1 MKCKNTLVKEQSQT
15 TATEVT
21 EKRYDMSL
29 SNEAKIG
36 IAVFMATIILVGGI
50 IFLKGMDFR
59 SKDYRI
65 TLFYGN
71 VNGLVEGSPL
81 TIAGLN
87 IGKVEDMRL
96 AGNVIAV
103 TVTIDNKVNIS
114 KDSKA
119 FIKSASIMG
128 GKQIALVPGV
138 SPDIL
143 KDGDTL
149 TGAYEADLTELTSTL
164 SPISTNVLGILER
177 VNTTFDDPTRRNIQ
191 SILLELNRAARDLQ
205 DVIEQQGGHLD
216 HAVGNFTTFSEDM
229 SRFAKRLDTMAV
241 DQKGN
246 LSEGIQGIKK
256 TAKTMEEASGK
267 FKDAST
273 SIENVFKRLE
283 KGDGTIGKL
292 MYDDR
297 LYTHLDSLVLNINE
311 LVKDLKANPK
321 RYVNVSVF

>member
-1 MKCKNTLVKEQSQT
+1 MT
-15 TATEVT
+15 
-21 EKRYDMSL
+21 L

-36 IAVFMATIILVGGI
+36 IAVFLAVIILVGGI
-50 IFLKGMDFR
+50 IFLKGIDFR
-59 SKDYRI
+59 SKEYRL

-71 VNGLVEGSPL
+71 VNGLAEGSPI

-87 IGKVEDMRL
+87 IGKVQDMRL

-103 TVTIDNKVNIS
+103 GVTIDNKVNIS

-119 FIKSASIMG
+119 FIKSSSLMG
-128 GKQIALVPGV
+128 GKQIAIIPGV
-138 SPDIL
+138 SPEIL
-143 KDGDTL
+143 KDGDIL

-191 SILLELNRAARDLQ
+191 SILLELNRAAKDLQ
-205 DVIEQQGGHLD
+205 LVIQQQGGHLD

-229 SRFAKRLDTMAV
+229 SRFAKRLDTIAV

-246 LSEGIQGIKK
+246 LNDGIKSIRV
-256 TAKTMEEASGK
+256 TAKTMEEASNR
-267 FKDAST
+267 FKDASA
-273 SIENVFKRLE
+273 SIDNVFKKLE
-283 KGDGTIGKL
+283 RGDGTIGKL
-292 MYDDR
+292 MNDER
-297 LYTHLDSLVLNINE
+297 LYTHLDSLIMSLNE
-311 LVKDLKANPK
+311 LAKDLKANPK

>member
-1 MKCKNTLVKEQSQT
+1 MN
-15 TATEVT
+15 
-21 EKRYDMSL
+21 L

-36 IAVFMATIILVGGI
+36 IAVFIAVIIFVGGV

-65 TLFYGN
+65 TLFYSN
-71 VNGLVEGSPL
+71 VNGLAEGSPI

-87 IGKVEDMRL
+87 IGKVQDMRL

-103 TVTIDNKVNIS
+103 GIALDNKVNIS

-138 SPDIL
+138 SPEIL

-164 SPISTNVLGILER
+164 SPISSNVLGILER

-191 SILLELNRAARDLQ
+191 SILLELNHAAKDLQ
-205 DVIEQQGGHLD
+205 QVIQQQGGHLD
-216 HAVGNFTTFSEDM
+216 YAVGNFSAFSDDM
-229 SRFAKRLDTMAV
+229 SRFAKRIDTIAIS
-241 DQKGN
+241 QKGN
-246 LSEGIQGIKK
+246 IDESVKSIRT
-256 TAKTMEEASGK
+256 TARSMEEASSK
-267 FKDAST
+267 FKEAST
-273 SIENVFKRLE
+273 SIDNVFKTLE
-283 KGDGTIGKL
+283 RGDGTIGKL
-292 MYDDR
+292 MHDDR
-297 LYTHLDSLVLNINE
+297 IYVHLDSLIQNINE
-311 LVKDLKANPK
+311 LVKDLKNNPK

>member
-1 MKCKNTLVKEQSQT
+1 MII
-15 TATEVT
+15 
-21 EKRYDMSL
+21 

-36 IAVFMATIILVGGI
+36 IAVFLAVIILISGI
-50 IFLKGMDFR
+50 IFLKGIDFR
-59 SKDYRI
+59 SKEYRL

-71 VNGLVEGSPL
+71 VNGLAEGSPI

-87 IGKVEDMRL
+87 IGKVQDMRL

-103 TVTIDNKVNIS
+103 GVTIDNKVNIS

-119 FIKSASIMG
+119 FIKSSSLMG
-128 GKQIALVPGV
+128 GKQIAIIPGV
-138 SPDIL
+138 SPEIL
-143 KDGDTL
+143 KDGDIL

-191 SILLELNRAARDLQ
+191 SILLELNRAAKDLQ
-205 DVIEQQGGHLD
+205 LVIQQQGGHLD

-229 SRFAKRLDTMAV
+229 SRFAKRLDTIAV

-246 LSEGIQGIKK
+246 LNDGIKSIRV
-256 TAKTMEEASGK
+256 TAKTMEEASNR
-267 FKDAST
+267 FKDASA
-273 SIENVFKRLE
+273 SIDNVFKKLE
-283 KGDGTIGKL
+283 RGDGTIGKL
-292 MYDDR
+292 MNDER
-297 LYTHLDSLVLNINE
+297 LYNHLDSLILSLNE
-311 LVKDLKANPK
+311 LAKDLKANPK

>member
-1 MKCKNTLVKEQSQT
+1 MNLT
-15 TATEVT
+15 
-21 EKRYDMSL
+21 
-29 SNEAKIG
+29 NEAKIG
-36 IAVFMATIILVGGI
+36 IAVFLATIILIGGI

-65 TLFYGN
+65 TLFYSN
-71 VNGLVEGSPL
+71 VNGLTEGSPI

-87 IGKVEDMRL
+87 IGKVQDMRL

-103 TVTIDNKVNIS
+103 GIALDNKVNIS

-138 SPDIL
+138 SPEIL

-164 SPISTNVLGILER
+164 SPISSNVLGILER

-191 SILLELNRAARDLQ
+191 SILLELNRAAKDLQ
-205 DVIEQQGGHLD
+205 QVIQQQGGHLD
-216 HAVGNFTTFSEDM
+216 YAVGNFSAFSEDM
-229 SRFAKRLDTMAV
+229 SRFAKRIDTIAV
-241 DQKGN
+241 SQKGN
-246 LSEGIQGIKK
+246 IDESVKSIRV
-256 TAKTMEEASGK
+256 TAKTMEDASVK
-267 FKDAST
+267 FKEAST
-273 SIENVFKRLE
+273 SIDNVFKTLE
-283 KGDGTIGKL
+283 RGDGTLGRL
-292 MYDDR
+292 MHDERMYV
-297 LYTHLDSLVLNINE
+297 HLDSLILNINE

>member
-1 MKCKNTLVKEQSQT
+1 MN
-15 TATEVT
+15 
-21 EKRYDMSL
+21 L
-29 SNEAKIG
+29 SNEARIG
-36 IAVFMATIILVGGI
+36 IAVFLAAIILVGGI
-50 IFLKGMDFR
+50 IFLKGIDFR
-59 SKDYRI
+59 SKEYRL

-71 VNGLVEGSPL
+71 VNGLTEGSPI

-87 IGKVEDMRL
+87 IGKVQDMRL

-103 TVTIDNKVNIS
+103 SIAIDNKVNIS

-119 FIKSASIMG
+119 FIKSSSLMG
-128 GKQIALVPGV
+128 GKQIAMIPGV
-138 SPDIL
+138 SPEIL

-191 SILLELNRAARDLQ
+191 SILLELNRAAIELQ
-205 DVIEQQGGHLD
+205 QVIQQQGGHLNY
-216 HAVGNFTTFSEDM
+216 AVGNFATFSEDL
-229 SRFAKRLDTMAV
+229 SRFAKRLDTIAV

-246 LSEGIQGIKK
+246 INEGIKSIRV
-256 TAKTMEEASGK
+256 TAKTMEEASGR

-273 SIENVFKRLE
+273 SIDNVFKKLE
-283 KGDGTIGKL
+283 RGDGSIGKL
-292 MYDDR
+292 MNDER
-297 LYTHLDSLVLNINE
+297 LYNHLDSLIINLSE
-311 LVKDLKANPK
+311 LAKDLKANPK